1 MIPAGFALES
11 KIYVSIIAV
20 NRIGR
25 SAAIAQTFYPVVVP
39 SAPCYVDANAL
50 AQNPDAVGPHMRDN
64 MDVFGK
70 DWVKFWSPDQSTRA
84 ETRSAAACCLTCE
97 AYDGCSYWTY
107 HKDSFGC
114 YLKHQDDVTVYSDQ
128 ASWCSVPT
136 CTISPL
142 TVFRSFPSSSSPP
155 QIDVGRISGYLSPNM
170 HNEDKHNG
178 PTNWDVDAVGWN
190 PDILGNRRRLTDS
203 PPVLNVGE
211 HPHLAGVDFAGNDW
225 VKVSVITSSSSSYFL
240 LPPHL
245 PHSLSLSLSL
255 SLTHT
260 HTQSRYYPGSNDS
273 LDSRG
278 GTPRSRLISPFATY
292 DGTISGGSGWRTISG
307 GSGGHISG
315 GSGGLYSPPNTMSG
329 SSDSGGWLFAPSP
342 TKNVDSN

>member
-114 YLKHQDDVTVYSDQ
+114 YLKHQDDFTVYSDQ
-128 ASWCSVPT
+128 VSWCSVPT

-142 TVFRSFPSSSSPP
+142 SVF
-155 QIDVGRISGYLSPNM
+155 
-170 HNEDKHNG
+170 
-178 PTNWDVDAVGWN
+178 
-190 PDILGNRRRLTDS
+190 
-203 PPVLNVGE
+203 
-211 HPHLAGVDFAGNDW
+211 
-225 VKVSVITSSSSSYFL
+225 
-240 LPPHL
+240 
-245 PHSLSLSLSL
+245 
-255 SLTHT
+255 
-260 HTQSRYYPGSNDS
+260 
-273 LDSRG
+273 
-278 GTPRSRLISPFATY
+278 
-292 DGTISGGSGWRTISG
+292 
-307 GSGGHISG
+307 
-315 GSGGLYSPPNTMSG
+315 
-329 SSDSGGWLFAPSP
+329 LFS
-342 TKNVDSN
+342 